1 MKSYSLDS
9 WKMISKPWHSQVIY
23 YPTGNLKHVDKVVLK
38 HHKQGGKALGDYVI
52 NVLPTPTK
60 VTIETIKTILETA
73 DEATSLEP
81 VLSKIVAVIVKFC
94 QEHNSNEEV
103 CGSFKDSSRIKTIDE
118 KTPKINMFNN

>member
-1 MKSYSLDS
+1 M
-9 WKMISKPWHSQVIY
+9 
-23 YPTGNLKHVDKVVLK
+23 DKVVLK

-73 DEATSLEP
+73 DEATNLEP

-94 QEHNSNEEV
+94 KEPNSNEEV
-103 CGSFKDSSRIKTIDE
+103 CGSFKDSSRITKTDE
-118 KTPKINMFNN
+118 KISKINMFNN